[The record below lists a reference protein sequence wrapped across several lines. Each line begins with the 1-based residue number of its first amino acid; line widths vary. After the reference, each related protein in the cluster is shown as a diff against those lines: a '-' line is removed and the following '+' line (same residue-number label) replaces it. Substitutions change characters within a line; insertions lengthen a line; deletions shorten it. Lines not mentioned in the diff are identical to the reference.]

1 MSRWVL
7 VGAGLALLV
16 AGTVLLIGY
25 QWGRKSCPQISV
37 APGAISTPETKPLE
51 PETLKVADSAAIKIL
66 ASRTGR
72 LEADLAEAHLAG
84 DTWRERYGRLYDSC
98 LAAQGVPSRFT
109 QVFGNRWPHSGDS
122 VAVDVRNLTAT
133 LTPFGFVPQQTTDVV
148 QGDVLGVGR
157 RRPLLEIGGIWSFGG
172 SDQLFA
178 TIPNWIGSRRLVYT
192 PHRIGVA
199 FQPWEHR
206 WGLALSWQIL

>member
-1 MSRWVL
+1 MWFIGGIVVT
-7 VGAGLALLV
+7 VGLFFAG
-16 AGTVLLIGY
+16 Y
-25 QWGRKSCPQISV
+25 SMKDCPKQIIPPEAV
-37 APGAISTPETKPLE
+37 KLPETKPLE
-51 PETLKVADSAAIKIL
+51 PETVKVADSAGLVAL
-66 ASRTGR
+66 AKRTGQ
-72 LEADLAEAHLAG
+72 LEADLTEAHLAG
-84 DTWRERYGRLYDSC
+84 DTWRQRYGDLYDSC
-98 LAAQGVPSRFT
+98 LAAEGVPSKFV
-109 QVFGNRWPHSGDS
+109 QVFANRWPHSGDS

-133 LTPFGFVPQQTTDVV
+133 LTPFSFVPQQAADVV
-148 QGDVLGVGR
+148 QGGILGVGGR
-157 RRPLLEIGGIWSFGG
+157 QPLLEIGGIWSFGG